1 MREEDMTTIE
11 MLEYL
16 LTVVDFTT
24 NKLSTVSSHLNTLKI
39 DEEMDAE
46 GETLT
51 SCEIGGA
58 YDNIDSAITEM
69 LSAYAHIKRAIKD
82 QEKER

>member
-1 MREEDMTTIE
+1 MREADMTTIE

-24 NKLSTVSSHLNTLKI
+24 NKLSTLSSHLNRIKI

-51 SCEIGGA
+51 SFEIGGA
-58 YDNIDSAITEM
+58 YDNIDSASDSLE
-69 LSAYAHIKRAIKD
+69 
-82 QEKER
+82 